1 MRRPIN
7 HRAKSPVK
15 IIPVPI
21 PDPDP
26 IIEKLIAVEDAI
38 LEEDNQLIDEENKIL
53 DPNVVLEQEE
63 VMSFVLTHEDEIINY
78 IKDKATK
85 ETLKSLAPLLE
96 KLEEA
101 VKQQQAYQQPVLT
114 SNNSPTPMNYDEQLK
129 KLQETSKNRIKEK
142 ELKITERMNKLQAR
156 FANIRK

>member
-7 HRAKSPVK
+7 HRARTSVP
-15 IIPVPI
+15 ILPVP
-21 PDPDP
+21 DPEP
-26 IIEKLIAVEDAI
+26 IIEELLSVEDAI
-38 LEEDNQLIDEENKIL
+38 LEKDDMFLDEENRI
-53 DPNVVLEQEE
+53 LEQDT
-63 VMSFVLTHEDEIINY
+63 VMPFVLSHEDEIINY

-101 VKQQQAYQQPVLT
+101 VKQQQAYQPVAAVH
-114 SNNSPTPMNYDEQLK
+114 NPAVPMSYEEQLK
-129 KLQETSKNRIKEK
+129 KLQETSRGRIKEK

>member
-7 HRAKSPVK
+7 HRVK
-15 IIPVPI
+15 PPVPI
-21 PDPDP
+21 VPDPEP
-26 IIEKLIAVEDAI
+26 IIKELLAAEDAI
-38 LEEDNQLIDEENKIL
+38 LEEDDQLIDEENKIL
-53 DPNVVLEQEE
+53 DQED
-63 VMSFVLTHEDEIINY
+63 VMPFVITHEDEIINY

-101 VKQQQAYQQPVLT
+101 VKQQQAYQQAAPVAAT
-114 SNNSPTPMNYDEQLK
+114 AASPVPMSYEDQLK
-129 KLQETSKNRIKEK
+129 RLQEASRGKIKEK
-142 ELKITERMNKLQAR
+142 ELKIAERMNKLQAR

>member
-7 HRAKSPVK
+7 HRART
-15 IIPVPI
+15 PVPNFPV
-21 PDPDP
+21 PDPEP
-26 IIEKLIAVEDAI
+26 IIKELLAAEDAI
-38 LEEDNQLIDEENKIL
+38 LEEDDTFLEEENEIL
-53 DPNVVLEQEE
+53 EKEA
-63 VMSFVLTHEDEIINY
+63 VMPFVLSHEDEIINY

-101 VKQQQAYQQPVLT
+101 VKQQQAYQQPVAAAH
-114 SNNSPTPMNYDEQLK
+114 NPAVPMSYEEQLK
-129 KLQETSKNRIKEK
+129 KLQETSKGRIKEK